1 MKFNILINSYP
12 CIVLHYIRIYVYIH
26 LPQTNCSKWVFIA
39 ADCKAS
45 PHPVQLHS
53 ISFTFHLRSCSQLV
67 QLARPSIC
75 PTIRLFVRWIKWRL
89 TNVKTANM
97 CSRSPLAMAAAKVI
111 LFIALAGRLAGF
123 SADPKSNPDPSL
135 ELQVMRSRTF
145 YHNNVDMVGPLAM
158 LFVLAFWPLR
168 VPWINLMAA
177 IAHTKATWSW
187 IIYGICMAYKPG
199 WNWQHYS
206 SIMTTIE
213 SGWILIN
220 GQATKVHNKLVGFKI
235 SLINYECF
243 QIILNT
249 AMRRQGV
256 GPAGR

>member
-1 MKFNILINSYP
+1 M
-12 CIVLHYIRIYVYIH
+12 H
-26 LPQTNCSKWVFIA
+26 LPPTDCSKWVFIA

-45 PHPVQLHS
+45 PQPVRLHS
-53 ISFTFHLRSCSQLV
+53 ISFTFHLRSCSQSLV
-67 QLARPSIC
+67 QHAGPSVC
-75 PTIRLFVRWIKWRL
+75 PTIRLLVRWIKWRL

-97 CSRSPLAMAAAKVI
+97 CSRSPLAIAMAAAAKVI

-123 SADPKSNPDPSL
+123 SADPVEVESGSVVGVGWM

-145 YHNNVDMVGPLAM
+145 YHNNVDMAGPLAM
-158 LFVLAFWPLR
+158 LLVLAFWPLR
-168 VPWINLMAA
+168 VPWIIWWLQL
-177 IAHTKATWSW
+177 HTQRQQTAELH
-187 IIYGICMAYKPG
+187 ILHMCLAYKPG

-213 SGWILIN
+213 TGWILIN

-243 QIILNT
+243 QIILNA
-249 AMRRQGV
+249 AMRRQAAWCSV
-256 GPAGR
+256 WA